1 MAVPGGVEAVV
12 LPDQLPHT
20 GLGGGLGAGWEGC
33 TEALPQSRK
42 PPGQVA
48 VPLELVHDER
58 PLLVSVPV
66 ALLLQDSAEADLW
79 LGLGLVTISGQHRFT
94 NCLVFRDQGA
104 MRQEALELRILLKR
118 KFKLQLMTTVG
129 LGRARI
135 CRRENSGSKL
145 CSSGLATRTVAQRR
159 RRLLLLLAQDWSPLF
174 ERVQQRHFPGLRL
187 VTITVGQVS
196 PGNSCGGAVLA
207 MGGPSREASPLV
219 QKVDRLHLWTSSIL
233 L

>member
-1 MAVPGGVEAVV
+1 MERRQDGRR
-12 LPDQLPHT
+12 
-20 GLGGGLGAGWEGC
+20 GAGPRKQAG
-33 TEALPQSRK
+33 LPGLWTK
-42 PPGQVA
+42 ACCPTV
-48 VPLELVHDER
+48 LMNLIKELRANDCF
-58 PLLVSVPV
+58 
-66 ALLLQDSAEADLW
+66 
-79 LGLGLVTISGQHRFT
+79 IYSGIFRFT
-94 NCLVFRDQGA
+94 NCLVFSGQGA